1 MAVQQQT
8 PYIEYTANGVTTSFA
23 LGFDCA
29 SKDHLIVTQDGIDSP
44 VGEWSFIDGNVVF
57 NDAPIN
63 GVEVIIQRNTPLERT
78 ADYQSYNNS
87 LNPKAFNIDLD
98 RIWLKMQE
106 LYTQLVNRVSVKR
119 KINTSGGLTGGG
131 DLSNDLTLA
140 LEIQTDVDPKVYG
153 SSIKIPVITVNDKGV
168 ITKIDVVDFAG
179 SGGEAIT
186 VDFSDLQNLPDTLDG
201 YGITDAL
208 KNSNNLSDVSDVP
221 TARTNLSVY
230 SQAQV
235 DTKLLS
241 PPVLGCF
248 RNLKIASIGIN
259 NYSSVITADAVTLRK
274 SSGESYLATGVN
286 VTAVINGTA
295 GNKNSL
301 DAGTLA
307 ASTWY
312 YVFVIYNPT
321 TQETAALFSLSATAP
336 TLPSGYTY
344 FARVGAVRT
353 GASGYLLQ
361 TLQYGNRVQYV
372 TLAGSNTPNLPII
385 AQGALGVYSFT
396 PTYVAASVSSF
407 VPPTAN
413 TIVVT
418 ASQYFGGGASVIG
431 LAPNSSYGGIASN
444 RPPLLSGDNTGALNK
459 STISMLLESFNIYVY
474 SSGANGLF
482 QSVGW
487 EDNL

>member
-106 LYTQLVNRVSVKR
+106 LYTQLVNIVSVKR

-208 KNSNNLSDVSDVP
+208 KDSNNLNDVKNVE
-221 TARTNLSVY
+221 TARENLDVY

-235 DTKLLS
+235 DFKLLS

-274 SSGESYLATGVN
+274 STGESYLAKNVN
-286 VTAVINGTA
+286 VSPQIISSGANG
-295 GNKNSL
+295 L
-301 DAGTLA
+301 DAGSVA
-307 ASTWY
+307 ANTWY
-312 YVFVIYNPT
+312 YLYLISDGTLVRG
-321 TQETAALFSLSATAP
+321 LFSLSATAP

-385 AQGALGVYSFT
+385 AQGALGVYSSTT

-444 RPPLLSGDNTGALNK
+444 RPPLLSGDNAGALNK
-459 STISMLLESFNIYVY
+459 STISMLLESSNIYVY

>member
-1 MAVQQQT
+1 MAVQEQT

-106 LYTQLVNRVSVKR
+106 LYTQLVNIVSVKR

-235 DTKLLS
+235 DFKLLS
-241 PPVLGCF
+241 PPVQGGF
-248 RNLKIASIGIN
+248 RNLKISSLGIN
-259 NYSSVITADAVTLRK
+259 NYISAITADSITLRK
-274 SSGESYLATGVN
+274 STGESYLAKNVN
-286 VTAVINGTA
+286 VSPQIISSGANG
-295 GNKNSL
+295 L
-301 DAGTLA
+301 DAGSVA
-307 ASTWY
+307 ANTWY
-312 YVFVIYNPT
+312 YLYLISDGTLVKG
-321 TQETAALFSLSATAP
+321 LFSLSATAP
-336 TLPSGYTY
+336 ILPSGYTY
-344 FARVGAVRT
+344 FTRIGAVRA

-361 TLQYGNRVQYV
+361 TLQYGSRVQYV
-372 TLAGSNTPNLPII
+372 VTTGSNTPNLPII
-385 AQGALGVYSFT
+385 AQGALGVYSSTT

-431 LAPNSSYGGIASN
+431 LAPNSSYGGMASN
-444 RPPLLSGDNTGALNK
+444 RQPLLSGDNAGALNK
-459 STISMLLESFNIYVY
+459 STISMLLESSNIYVY

>member
-106 LYTQLVNRVSVKR
+106 LYTQLVNIVSVKR

-186 VDFSDLQNLPDTLDG
+186 VDFYDLQNVPTTLLG

-208 KNSNNLSDVSDVP
+208 KDSNNLSDVSDVP

-274 SSGESYLATGVN
+274 SSGESYLAKNVN
-286 VTAVINGTA
+286 VSPQIISSGANG
-295 GNKNSL
+295 L
-301 DAGTLA
+301 DTGTVA
-307 ASTWY
+307 ANTWY
-312 YVFVIYNPT
+312 YLHLISDGTLVRG
-321 TQETAALFSLSATAP
+321 LFSLSATAP
-336 TLPSGYTY
+336 ILPSGYTY
-344 FARVGAVRT
+344 FTRIGAVRA

-361 TLQYGNRVQYV
+361 TLQYGSRVQYV
-372 TLAGSNTPNLPII
+372 VTTGSNTPNLPII
-385 AQGALGVYSFT
+385 AQGALGVYSSTT

-431 LAPNSSYGGIASN
+431 LAPNSSYGGMASN

-459 STISMLLESFNIYVY
+459 STISMLLESSNIYVY